1 MTKPAV
7 TITIALFALFT
18 FAGENDQLEPSVQQL
33 DITNE
38 EETIF
43 PDPSLGSIF
52 GKDKK
57 KNKGYK
63 NRRQERP
70 IGFNLGVMGPGGLAG
85 ASLDGFLGPK
95 FALEAGAGLRNT
107 EGDFSYFV
115 GGRYH
120 LLGGTRLNLTP
131 YVGGYT
137 TFHYNGRDV
146 QNHAVYFPVGI
157 HRIKKSGFNWS
168 AEVGYLK
175 SLDTDRNL
183 HGQFKIGYRF

>member
-1 MTKPAV
+1 MTKPAL
-7 TITIALFALFT
+7 TFSLALFALIAYT
-18 FAGENDQLEPSVQQL
+18 GENDHLEP
-33 DITNE
+33 DI
-38 EETIF
+38 ETITIHNIQESVLSE
-43 PDPSLGSIF
+43 PSLGQLF

-57 KNKGYK
+57 NKGFK

-70 IGFNLGVMGPGGLAG
+70 IGINIGVMGPGGLAG

-95 FALEAGAGLRNT
+95 FAIEAGAGLRNT
-107 EGDFSYFV
+107 EGDFSYFL

-157 HRIKKSGFNWS
+157 HRIKKNGFNWS

-175 SLDTDRNL
+175 SVDTDRNL
-183 HGQFKIGYRF
+183 HGQFKVGYRF